1 MQVGNL
7 TTPNTGLVGRTEL
20 YKGKEYRNY
29 LVPNRIP
36 EIEERF
42 PINYDIA
49 PNSLIDI
56 LKIEQRIY
64 NDSFFGPMTSVLYEN
79 NREDVLEKIYEE
91 NKNDTIDDDDDND
104 IESIG
109 SGPLKPRTLRKLIF
123 THDYWGPFLS
133 FRYPNR
139 QEYRNGRFTKQQLYD
154 LFDFEKGRGCGELYL
169 KKGGA
174 NPFSALGSIWNFAK
188 SATTRS
194 IDAIANIPSEARQL
208 YQNINRGIN
217 YLTSRPQVWKRN
229 RIIGKDERRLNRQA
243 NINAV
248 KDILFDRNKRNEIA
262 KAWWEDHYIKRFKP
276 QKYQEIQEAR
286 RRANNK
292 DLADMKAALRRNL
305 NQDNPVNRRV
315 LSGDQVKALSAQSRE
330 RARIKEIR
338 DNGYHEEGMTKKR
351 NGQYRN
357 MTNRER
363 RKMDAI
369 SEKYTDDYYKPYEWD
384 PTQRPTETS
393 YQKTPDA
400 YLYKENR
407 KEYLKDLNNDLFF
420 GKRGDNTI
428 GTEDIDTALNNR
440 FNNTEF
446 SLEEIGNLNLKE
458 DWKNEHRQEV
468 IQDLINRKKRD
479 LETFKF
485 NELKTNTN
493 VNDVT
498 KLDSETNGSL
508 FLNDDWQRARD
519 MYLKEREDLQNQ
531 INDIKKG
538 KSKKNQNL
546 DNPTQV
552 STREI
557 NSMEEAENTIP
568 QKSNPMSSI
577 KNQFKGKFN
586 KLKPQSKTPGTKQ
599 AELDETLE
607 PNANPSANN
616 IPSYAF
622 VPPPPPPPPPA
633 PSQATPPPPPKTSQA
648 MPPPPSQPSH
658 VSSTPNDDDFDATIL
673 TPEEAEDWGIDM
685 PSTPVSFGTPNNNDY
700 GEDIDIDR
708 ELDDQLWPV
717 DTLMSRQIESPPN
730 TIIPRQPEP
739 RRELYPQPSYAMY
752 SNMIYGP
759 SEIQVDDEIKPTPS
773 DTDNSAPPKG
783 GPAPKPS
790 KIVLPSGPPKP
801 ADPEKMFKQG
811 NPKIQ
816 QINERM
822 VRPDPS
828 RTQPRELPEDPTAEE
843 LIDRLINYKAPT
855 PPPIKSVE
863 VVRNKKEEV
872 EKKRIKEKEERKKN
886 GPIPDGLDPV
896 DNSLEKK
903 EKQLTMNRMRN
914 QINNGPKQGN
924 ARPVV
929 DRLAWETYEIKDI
942 GREAK
947 EKYADYRAKMGDY
960 QKRSE
965 EFDNLRKSMH
975 ELDKQNDE
983 IIYGPYRKKDEQN
996 KKESDLLQGPERFV
1010 KRFNLDDENYTV
1022 DKQTGEISYCN
1033 FDAGYASSEDKKFF
1047 LRYLSKKGY
1056 HQDEQGRFIDDNG
1069 KDRTEYIQSKL
1080 ASLGQDDDEYLSN
1093 PDFIFKYISK
1103 RNNGRGKGI
1112 KIPKRY
1118 CFDTISCKR
1127 RRK

>member
-20 YKGKEYRNY
+20 YKGKEYKNY

-49 PNSLIDI
+49 PNSLIDV

-188 SATTRS
+188 SATTRT
-194 IDAIANIPSEARQL
+194 IDTLANIPSEARQL

-292 DLADMKAALRRNL
+292 DLRDMKDALRRNL

-330 RARIKEIR
+330 RARLKEIH
-338 DNGYHEEGMTKKR
+338 DNGYHEQGRTKKR

-384 PTQRPTETS
+384 QTKRPTETS

-407 KEYLKDLNNDLFF
+407 KEYLSELNNDLFF

-428 GTEDIDTALNNR
+428 GTEDIDNELNNR
-440 FNNTEF
+440 FNNTKF
-446 SLEEIGNLNLKE
+446 TNEELDDLNFEE
-458 DWKNEHRQEV
+458 DWKNAHRQEV
-468 IQDLINRKKRD
+468 IKDLMNRKEQDLK
-479 LETFKF
+479 TFRF

-508 FLNDDWQRARD
+508 FLHDDWKRARD
-519 MYLKEREDLQNQ
+519 MYLKERADLQNQ

-577 KNQFKGKFN
+577 KNGLQDFKSKFK
-586 KLKPQSKTPGTKQ
+586 KLNPHSKTTGTKQ
-599 AELDETLE
+599 AELGEPLE
-607 PNANPSANN
+607 PNTNPSAKD
-616 IPSYAF
+616 IPSYAY
-622 VPPPPPPPPPA
+622 VPPPPPPPPLPPK
-633 PSQATPPPPPKTSQA
+633 PSQATPPPPP
-648 MPPPPSQPSH
+648 PPPPPPKPSH
-658 VSSTPNDDDFDATIL
+658 VYSSFSDDDVDIDARIL
-673 TPEEAEDWGIDM
+673 SPEEAADWGFET
-685 PSTPVSFGTPNNNDY
+685 PPTPVSLGADY
-700 GEDIDIDR
+700 ENDIDIDR
-708 ELDDQLWPV
+708 DLDAIYFPAEPIN
-717 DTLMSRQIESPPN
+717 SRQPKE
-730 TIIPRQPEP
+730 
-739 RRELYPQPSYAMY
+739 RRELYPQPSYINY
-752 SNMIYGP
+752 SNMAFGP
-759 SEIQVDDEIKPTPS
+759 SAIQVDDEIKPTPS

-790 KIVLPSGPPKP
+790 KIVLPSGPPKQ
-801 ADPEKMFKQG
+801 ADREKMFKQG

-843 LIDRLINYKAPT
+843 LIDRLKNYKEPT
-855 PPPIKSVE
+855 PPPRNSQPT
-863 VVRNKKEEV
+863 VRQQKEEA
-872 EKKRIKEKEERKKN
+872 EKKRIKEKEERRKN

-896 DNSLEKK
+896 DNSLEKE
-903 EKQLTMNRMRN
+903 EKQLTMNIIKN
-914 QINNGPKQGN
+914 QINNEPKQGN

-929 DRLAWETYEIKDI
+929 DRFAWETDEIKDI
-942 GREAK
+942 GREVK
-947 EKYADYRAKMGDY
+947 KKYADYRAKMDDY

-965 EFDNLRKSMH
+965 EFDNIRKSMH

-983 IIYGPYRKKDEQN
+983 MIYGPYRKKDEQN
-996 KKESDLLQGPERFV
+996 KKDSDLLEGPERLV
-1010 KRFNLDDENYTV
+1010 KRFNLDDENYAV
-1022 DKQTGEISYCN
+1022 DEETGEISYCN
-1033 FDAGYASSEDKKFF
+1033 FDARYASSEPKKFF
-1047 LRYLSKKGY
+1047 LRYLGKKGY
-1056 HQDEQGRFIDDNG
+1056 HQDEEGRFIDENG
-1069 KDRTEYIQSKL
+1069 QDKTKIILNRL
-1080 ASLGQDDDEYLSN
+1080 AKIGQDDSEYLSN
-1093 PDFIFKYISK
+1093 PNFIFDHISR
-1103 RNNGRGKGI
+1103 RNNGKGKGI

>member
-49 PNSLIDI
+49 PNSLIDV

-133 FRYPNR
+133 FKYPNK

-194 IDAIANIPSEARQL
+194 IDAIANIPSEARAL
-208 YQNINRGIN
+208 YRNINRGIN
-217 YLTSRPQVWKRN
+217 YITSRPVVWKRN

-262 KAWWEDHYIKRFKP
+262 KAWWEDHYIKRFQP
-276 QKYQEIQEAR
+276 QKYQDIQEAR
-286 RRANNK
+286 KRANNK

-305 NQDNPVNRRV
+305 NRDNPVNRRV
-315 LSGDQVKALSAQSRE
+315 LSGQQVKALSAQSRE
-330 RARIKEIR
+330 QARVKEIH
-338 DNGYHEEGMTKKR
+338 DSGYHEKGATKMR
-351 NGQYRN
+351 NGDYRP

-369 SEKYTDDYYKPYEWD
+369 SEKYTDNYYKPYEWN
-384 PTQRPTETS
+384 PMLRPTKTS
-393 YQKTPDA
+393 YQQTPDA
-400 YLYKENR
+400 YLYLENR
-407 KEYLKDLNNDLFF
+407 NNYIDELGNHNTFEKF
-420 GKRGDNTI
+420 GNNNI
-428 GTEDIDTALNNR
+428 GTEEIDTVLNSR
-440 FNNTEF
+440 FNDAPYRA
-446 SLEEIGNLNLKE
+446 EEIDDLNYKQ
-458 DWKNEHRQEV
+458 DWINKNRPQV
-468 IQDLINRKKRD
+468 IQDLIDQKKGSLKD
-479 LETFKF
+479 LKF
-485 NELKTNTN
+485 NEMKTNAN
-493 VNDVT
+493 VRDVT
-498 KLDSETNGSL
+498 KLANETNDSL
-508 FLNDDWQRARD
+508 FLHDDWKNARD
-519 MYLKEREDLQNQ
+519 MYLNERETLQNE

-538 KSKKNQNL
+538 KSKKKQNL

-557 NSMEEAENTIP
+557 NSMEEAENTVP
-568 QKSNPMSSI
+568 QKSSAMSSI
-577 KNQFKGKFN
+577 KNGLQDFKSKFK
-586 KLKPQSKTPGTKQ
+586 KLKPHSKTTGTKQ
-599 AELDETLE
+599 AELGEPLE
-607 PNANPSANN
+607 PNTNPSAKD
-616 IPSYAF
+616 IPSYAY
-622 VPPPPPPPPPA
+622 VPPPPPPPPLPPK
-633 PSQATPPPPPKTSQA
+633 PSQATPPPPP
-648 MPPPPSQPSH
+648 PPPPPPKPSH
-658 VSSTPNDDDFDATIL
+658 VYSSFSDDDVDIDARIL
-673 TPEEAEDWGIDM
+673 SPEEAADWGIDT
-685 PSTPVSFGTPNNNDY
+685 PPTPVSLGADY
-700 GEDIDIDR
+700 ENDIDIDR
-708 ELDDQLWPV
+708 DLDAIYFPAEP
-717 DTLMSRQIESPPN
+717 INPH
-730 TIIPRQPEP
+730 QPKE
-739 RRELYPQPSYAMY
+739 RRELYSQPSSRMY
-752 SNMIYGP
+752 SDMIFGP
-759 SEIQVDDEIKPTPS
+759 SAIQVDDEIKPTPS
-773 DTDNSAPPKG
+773 DIDNSAPPKG

-790 KIVLPSGPPKP
+790 NIELPSSPPKP

-811 NPKIQ
+811 KVAKIAKE
-816 QINERM
+816 INERM
-822 VRPDPS
+822 VRPSPP
-828 RTQPRELPEDPTAEE
+828 RPQPPEEDIEPAIKA
-843 LIDRLINYKAPT
+843 LLDYK
-855 PPPIKSVE
+855 PPPPPPPRNSRE
-863 VVRNKKEEV
+863 GVR
-872 EKKRIKEKEERKKN
+872 EKKEKEKQERRKN

-896 DNSLEKK
+896 DDPLEKK
-903 EKQLTMNRMRN
+903 DKQLTMNRIID
-914 QINNGPKQGN
+914 QINERRSQSN
-924 ARPVV
+924 AKPVV
-929 DRLAWETYEIKDI
+929 DRLAWETNEVKDI
-942 GREAK
+942 ARESK
-947 EKYADYRAKMGDY
+947 EKFANYKAQMAEY

-965 EFDNLRKSMH
+965 DFDNYRKGMH
-975 ELDKQNDE
+975 DFEKQINDT
-983 IIYGPYRKKDEQN
+983 IYGPYRTKDEQN
-996 KKESDLLQGPERFV
+996 KKDSDLLNGPERLI
-1010 KRFNLDDENYTV
+1010 KRYNLDDENYAV
-1022 DKQTGEISYCN
+1022 DKDTGEISYCN
-1033 FDAGYASSEDKKFF
+1033 LDARYADSEQKKFF
-1047 LRYLSKKGY
+1047 LRYLGKKGY
-1056 HQDEQGRFIDDNG
+1056 HQDEEGRFIDENG
-1069 KDRTEYIQSKL
+1069 NDKTKIVLNRLNI
-1080 ASLGQDDDEYLSN
+1080 LGQDDSEYLSN
-1093 PDFIFKYISK
+1093 PNFIFEYISR

>member
-20 YKGKEYRNY
+20 YKGKEYKNY

-188 SATTRS
+188 SATTRT
-194 IDAIANIPSEARQL
+194 IDTLANIPSEARQL

-330 RARIKEIR
+330 RARIKEIH
-338 DNGYHEEGMTKKR
+338 DNGYHEEGRTKKR
-351 NGQYRN
+351 NGDYRN

-369 SEKYTDDYYKPYEWD
+369 SEKYTGDYYKPYEWD
-384 PTQRPTETS
+384 VTQRPTETS

-407 KEYLKDLNNDLFF
+407 EEYLSDLNNIMFF

-428 GTEDIDTALNNR
+428 GTEDIDNELNNR

-446 SLEEIGNLNLKE
+446 KPEERDNLNLEE
-458 DWKNEHRQEV
+458 DWKNAHRQEV
-468 IQDLINRKKRD
+468 IKDLMNRKEQDLK
-479 LETFKF
+479 TFRF

-508 FLNDDWQRARD
+508 FLHDDWKRARD
-519 MYLKEREDLQNQ
+519 MYLKERADLQNQ

-586 KLKPQSKTPGTKQ
+586 KLKPNSKTPETKQ

-616 IPSYAF
+616 IPSYAY

-658 VSSTPNDDDFDATIL
+658 VTSTPDDDDFDATIL
-673 TPEEAEDWGIDM
+673 TPEEAEDWGIDT

-717 DTLMSRQIESPPN
+717 DAIISRQFEPPPN
-730 TIIPRQPEP
+730 TIISRQPEP
-739 RRELYPQPSYAMY
+739 RRELYPQPSYSNY
-752 SNMIYGP
+752 SNMAFGP
-759 SEIQVDDEIKPTPS
+759 SAIQVDDEIKPTPS

-801 ADPEKMFKQG
+801 ADREKMFNQG

-843 LIDRLINYKAPT
+843 LIDRLKNYKEPT
-855 PPPIKSVE
+855 PPPRNSQPT
-863 VVRNKKEEV
+863 VRQQKEEA
-872 EKKRIKEKEERKKN
+872 EKKRIKEKEERRKN

-903 EKQLTMNRMRN
+903 DKQLTMNRIID
-914 QINNGPKQGN
+914 QINERRSQSN
-924 ARPVV
+924 AKPVV
-929 DRLAWETYEIKDI
+929 DRFAWETYEIKDV

-947 EKYADYRAKMGDY
+947 EKYADYRAKMGEY

-965 EFDNLRKSMH
+965 EFDNIRKSIH
-975 ELDKQNDE
+975 ELDKKNDE
-983 IIYGPYRKKDEQN
+983 MIYGPYRKKDEQN
-996 KKESDLLQGPERFV
+996 KKESDLLEGPERLV
-1010 KRFNLDDENYTV
+1010 KRFNLDDENYAV
-1022 DKQTGEISYCN
+1022 DKDTGEISYCN
-1033 FDAGYASSEDKKFF
+1033 FDARYASSEPKKYF
-1047 LRYLSKKGY
+1047 LRYLGKKGY
-1056 HQDEQGRFIDDNG
+1056 HQDEEGRFIDENG
-1069 KDRTEYIQSKL
+1069 NDKTKIVLNRLNI
-1080 ASLGQDDDEYLSN
+1080 LGQDDSEYLSN
-1093 PDFIFKYISK
+1093 PNFIFDHISR
-1103 RNNGRGKGI
+1103 RNNGKGKGI